1 MWPDCC
7 DKIYSIY
14 IIFLDIMDK
23 MFEQRRR
30 DGGGGYVGEDLD
42 NAYEEEVEQIEKDA
56 RKRASRPVA
65 KIAPQMQVVE
75 VGEDSSDSD
84 EPPPLIDTTPLQQFV
99 DFMERRRRI
108 ITENQHDQDN
118 GSDSDVLA

>member
-1 MWPDCC
+1 
-7 DKIYSIY
+7 
-14 IIFLDIMDK
+14 MDK

-65 KIAPQMQVVE
+65 TIAPQMQVVE

-99 DFMERRRRI
+99 DFMQRRRRI
-108 ITENQHDQDN
+108 ITENRHDQDN

>member
-7 DKIYSIY
+7 DNIYIIY

-30 DGGGGYVGEDLD
+30 DGGGGYVGEDSD
-42 NAYEEEVEQIEKDA
+42 NAYEEEVEQREKDA
-56 RKRASRPVA
+56 RKRASCPVA
-65 KIAPQMQVVE
+65 TVAPQMEVVE

-84 EPPPLIDTTPLQQFV
+84 EPPPLIETTPLQQFV
-99 DFMERRRRI
+99 DFKERR
-108 ITENQHDQDN
+108 
-118 GSDSDVLA
+118 